1 MKKIISICFLIA
13 SFIGYRAHAQYRSA
27 AFTVQHE
34 QTEQTVSLGQT
45 FETDGNIEL
54 TLLSP
59 IYGFSVSGSVTLKDT
74 SNSLVRI
81 TLVDDYD
88 MEYLV
93 YEIYPLL
100 TQQWQFDFDN
110 MGFETSNMDE
120 ANISKMKISV
130 LNAELTLKEYHY
142 ATEPPRSIQRQQR
155 FKTQQQY
162 IIETLNAN
170 LEARNIPWRAGETS
184 VSKLSY
190 EEKKNLFG
198 GTIPN
203 LNGFEYYIGGIF
215 VMPGYQPESSAQ
227 TQEAEPKA
235 SVPSSWDWRNKD
247 GKNWMTPVKN
257 QGSCGACW
265 VFASLS
271 VLEAY
276 INIQFNQLLNFD
288 LSEQDVI
295 SCYNNGNG
303 CLSGGHTWW
312 AFDYIHKC
320 GVVTESCFPYIE
332 ANGKCADK
340 CNSPNE
346 TIKVSYTQFNH
357 LLNGKNALKKKIL
370 ESPLT
375 FCIKPWQH
383 AMTLV
388 GYKTIQSGDKV
399 YTSSSDSDYVTIDDD
414 NSLIGETAWLLKNSW
429 GTDFGDQGYAYV
441 VLKKWGDIMD
451 ILAAEGDITGITSI
465 NSSVNWDDNNAV
477 DKLVLIEQGGV
488 LEISTT
494 VDVGSGTIIV
504 QNGGK
509 LIVNGGILNN
519 AAIEVE
525 SGGSLQIINN
535 GTINLRSS
543 AALNIQNGG
552 SLDFVSGYIK

>member
-13 SFIGYRAHAQYRSA
+13 FFISYRAHGQYRSA

-34 QTEQTVSLGQT
+34 QTEQTASIGQT

-54 TLLSP
+54 ALSSP

-81 TLVDDYD
+81 TLEDNYE

-110 MGFETSNMDE
+110 MGFETSNMDGV
-120 ANISKMKISV
+120 NISKVKISV

-170 LEARNIPWRAGETS
+170 LEARDIPWRAGETS

-198 GTIPN
+198 GTVPN

-215 VMPGYQPESSAQ
+215 VMPGYQPESNAQ

-235 SVPSSWDWRNKD
+235 TVPSSWDWRNKD

-265 VFASLS
+265 IFAALS

-276 INIQFNQLLNFD
+276 ININFNQLLNFD

-295 SCYNNGNG
+295 SCYNGNG
-303 CLSGGHTWW
+303 CLLGGHTWW
-312 AFDYIHKC
+312 AFDYIYRY

-332 ANGKCADK
+332 ANGKCSDK

-346 TIKVSYTQFNH
+346 TIKVSSYTQFNPTVFDRT
-357 LLNGKNALKKKIL
+357 NALKKKLL
-370 ESPLT
+370 EYPWTLGIES
-375 FCIKPWQH
+375 WQH
-383 AMTLV
+383 AMTLA

-399 YTSSSDSDYVTIDDD
+399 YTSDSDCVTIGDD
-414 NSLIGETAWLLKNSW
+414 NSLIGETAWLFKNSW
-429 GTDFGDQGYAYV
+429 GTDFGDHGYAYV
-441 VLKKWGDIMD
+441 VVKWSDIADIVTAKGDI
-451 ILAAEGDITGITSI
+451 IGITSI
-465 NSSVNWDDNNAV
+465 NSSVCWDDNNAV
-477 DKLVLIEQGGV
+477 SKLVLIEQGGV

-494 VDVGSGTIIV
+494 VDMGSGTIIV

-509 LIVNGGILNN
+509 LIVNGGVLNN
-519 AAIEVE
+519 AAVEVE
-525 SGGSLQIINN
+525 SGGYLQIINN

-543 AALNIQNGG
+543 AALDIQNGG
-552 SLDFVSGYIK
+552 TLDFVSGYIR